1 MKIKAETAIKKIEEG
16 IAWVDGKMSDGHRYP
31 EGDEYWIV
39 NSSEMVTYHVLVEDA
54 PELDKV
60 KVKAKG

>member
-1 MKIKAETAIKKIEEG
+1 MKIKAATAIKKINDG
-16 IAWVDGKMSDGHRYP
+16 IAWVDGKMSDGARYP

-39 NSSEMVTYHVLVEDA
+39 NSSEMVTYHVLVDDA

-60 KVKAKG
+60 KALA